1 MADKIKGQCLCG
13 SVAFEITTSIPV
25 VDACHC
31 KMCQRW
37 SGGPFIGASIS
48 RDSDIAFAY
57 DDTLTW
63 YDSSDWAR
71 RGFCSV
77 CGSSLFY
84 KLTEQS
90 DFWAVAAGAL
100 NLTGTEVMKQE
111 IFIDEKPGYYELAGD
126 HPRLTGEEAMAA
138 FKASMEGQS

>member
-1 MADKIKGQCLCG
+1 MSDTIHGQCLCG
-13 SVAFEITTSIPV
+13 RVSFEIAAHIDH

-31 KMCQRW
+31 SMCQHW
-37 SGGPFIGASIS
+37 SGSAFIGASVSETQIS
-48 RDSDIAFAY
+48 FDSET
-57 DDTLTW
+57 TLSW
-63 YDSSDWAR
+63 YDSSPWAK
-71 RGFCSV
+71 RGFCSN

>member
-84 KLTEQS
+84 KLNDQPEH
-90 DFWAVAAGAL
+90 WAIAAGCL
-100 NLTGTEVMKQE
+100 DLPDGVRMQHE
-111 IFIDEKPGYYELAGD
+111 IFVDEKPGYYAFAGD
-126 HPRLTGEEAMAA
+126 HPRLTGEETMAA
-138 FKASMEGQS
+138 FKAASAPES